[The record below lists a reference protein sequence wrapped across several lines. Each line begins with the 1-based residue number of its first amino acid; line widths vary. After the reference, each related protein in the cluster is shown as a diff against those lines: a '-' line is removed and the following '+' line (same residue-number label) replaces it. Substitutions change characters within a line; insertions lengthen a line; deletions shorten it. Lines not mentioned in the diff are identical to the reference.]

1 MTRRSAWVV
10 LAVAAGIAL
19 ASIAIPVFVIMPFSS
34 QSESGVA
41 LSYALRRWAPV
52 VTTIALVMGGVLGA
66 WLVRTGAGWRRALP
80 ILPLAL
86 LTASAWFARQ
96 NHFEWMF
103 APLPDA
109 GYVRAANAD
118 FVKPEDLVL
127 GVVVNGEAVAYP
139 VNQLAY
145 HHVVNDSVGGVPIV
159 ATY

>member
-1 MTRRSAWVV
+1 MTRRSGWVI

-19 ASIAIPVFVIMPFSS
+19 ASIAIPVLVIMPFRS
-34 QSESGVA
+34 QSEAGLA
-41 LSYALRRWAPV
+41 ISYALRRWAPV
-52 VTTIALVMGGVLGA
+52 VTMIALFVGGVLGA
-66 WLVRTGAGWRRALP
+66 WLVRTAAGWRRAMPL
-80 ILPLAL
+80 LPLAL

-109 GYVRAANAD
+109 GYVRAADAD
-118 FVKPEDLVL
+118 FVKPEDLVI
-127 GVVVNGEAVAYP
+127 GVMVNGEAVAYP
-139 VNQLAY
+139 VSQLAY

>member
-1 MTRRSAWVV
+1 MTRRSAWVT

-19 ASIAIPVFVIMPFSS
+19 ATIAIPVFVIMPFRS

-66 WLVRTGAGWRRALP
+66 WLVRTGAGWRRVMP

-86 LTASAWFARQ
+86 VTASAWFARQ

-109 GYVRAANAD
+109 GYARAADAD

-145 HHVVNDSVGGVPIV
+145 HHVVNDSVGGVPIA

>member
-19 ASIAIPVFVIMPFSS
+19 VSIAIPVFVIMPFRS

-52 VTTIALVMGGVLGA
+52 FTTIALVMGWVLGV

-80 ILPLAL
+80 VLPLAL

-109 GYVRAANAD
+109 GYVRAADAD
-118 FVKPEDLVL
+118 FVEPEDLVI